1 MKPVDQIKA
10 LAELDNVEEISERYE
25 HAKQCPIQNCG
36 YGLKPYLTSL
46 DAIVPLIEKQPMN
59 IQLEVAIQLRI
70 YYQRNEEIYPGLNNL
85 EGWMLWT
92 ITSTPAQLCEV
103 LLRATGKWKE

>member
-1 MKPVDQIKA
+1 
-10 LAELDNVEEISERYE
+10 
-25 HAKQCPIQNCG
+25 
-36 YGLKPYLTSL
+36 
-46 DAIVPLIEKQPMN
+46 
-59 IQLEVAIQLRI
+59 LEVAIQLRI